1 MKITL
6 ASVQYDTIEIDFQKV
21 FDFMKNENKLKNTVY
36 DYSTQFGDNTDY
48 YLEQVYG
55 IIISYR
61 DIDIDDYD
69 ELHIKKIYPSSMN
82 EYLLDDL
89 NNEYY
94 DWLDK
99 NKEKL
104 GLTEV

>member
-1 MKITL
+1 MKVTL
-6 ASVQYDTIEIDFQKV
+6 ASVQYDTFDIDFQKL
-21 FDFMKNENKLKNTVY
+21 FDFMKNEGELENTVY
-36 DYSTQFGDNTDY
+36 DYSTQFGDNTNY

-55 IIISYR
+55 INISYE
-61 DIDIDDYD
+61 DIYDYD
-69 ELHIKKIYPSSMN
+69 ELREKMYPNVLN

-89 NNEYY
+89 SSEYY

-104 GLTEV
+104 GLIED

>member
-1 MKITL
+1 MKVTL
-6 ASVQYDTIEIDFQKV
+6 ASVQYDTFDIDFQKL
-21 FDFMKNENKLKNTVY
+21 FDFMKNEGELENTVY

-55 IIISYR
+55 INISYE
-61 DIDIDDYD
+61 DIYDYD
-69 ELHIKKIYPSSMN
+69 ELREKMYPSVLN

-89 NNEYY
+89 SNEYY
-94 DWLDK
+94 DWLEA

-104 GLTEV
+104 GLTED

>member
-1 MKITL
+1 MKLIL
-6 ASVQYDTIEIDFQKV
+6 ASVQYDTFDIDFQKL
-21 FDFMKNENKLKNTVY
+21 FDFMKNEGELENTVY

-55 IIISYR
+55 INISYE
-61 DIDIDDYD
+61 DIYDYD
-69 ELHIKKIYPSSMN
+69 ELREKMYPSDLN
-82 EYLLDDL
+82 KYLLDDL
-89 NNEYY
+89 SNEYY

-104 GLTEV
+104 DLTED

>member
-1 MKITL
+1 MKLTL
-6 ASVQYDTIEIDFQKV
+6 ATVQYDTFDIDFQKL
-21 FDFMKNENKLKNTVY
+21 FDFMKNEGELENTVY

-55 IIISYR
+55 INISYE
-61 DIDIDDYD
+61 DIYDYD
-69 ELHIKKIYPSSMN
+69 ELREKMYPSVLN

-89 NNEYY
+89 SNEYY

-104 GLTEV
+104 DLTED

>member
-6 ASVQYDTIEIDFQKV
+6 ASIQYDTFDIDFQKL
-21 FDFMKNENKLKNTVY
+21 FDFMKNEGELENTVY

-55 IIISYR
+55 INISYE
-61 DIDIDDYD
+61 DIYDYD
-69 ELHIKKIYPSSMN
+69 ELREKMYPSVLN
-82 EYLLDDL
+82 DYLLDDL
-89 NNEYY
+89 SNEYY
-94 DWLDK
+94 DWLEA

-104 GLTEV
+104 GLIED